1 MPLKKSGQMKHD
13 IENLR
18 KFLVPEVVFGVG
30 ARFLALQYIKNL
42 GGRKVLMVT
51 DPGVVEAGWAQRG

>member
-1 MPLKKSGQMKHD
+1 MKHD